1 MFLIINHVFGLSHHM
16 RYPQAEL
23 WLHDLMPQRHEFL
36 AAPWHPY
43 LDALPVMELL
53 LMGKLQI
60 PLLTGQEGHTH
71 RYHGHWGLPVTKA

>member
-16 RYPQAEL
+16 QYPQAEL

-43 LDALPVMELL
+43 VDALPVMELL
-53 LMGKLQI
+53 LMGKLQT
-60 PLLTGQEGHTH
+60 PLLTGQEGHIH